1 MVLSVTVILVDLF
14 AVIMHVTVSVG
25 VIHLEVSAALMQVTV
40 SA

>member
-14 AVIMHVTVSVG
+14 AVIMHVTVSVE
-25 VIHLEVSAALMQVTV
+25 VIHLEVSAVLMQVTV